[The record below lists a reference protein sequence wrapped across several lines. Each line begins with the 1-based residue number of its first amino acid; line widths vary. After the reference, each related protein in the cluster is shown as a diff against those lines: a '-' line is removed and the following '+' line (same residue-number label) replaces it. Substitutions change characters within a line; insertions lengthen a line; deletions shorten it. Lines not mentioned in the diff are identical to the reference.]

1 MTKGDVC
8 MKIDFSDYKSLTQ
21 KDIIKIDNAGI
32 ECTIG
37 KILFAECQINFK
49 ECRNIDGNYIGEFDC
64 SGSHFSIG
72 LYTAPKT
79 THIFFMDDESLFN
92 QVIETI
98 KEYGY
103 EFIDIEKIQ

>member
-1 MTKGDVC
+1 
-8 MKIDFSDYKSLTQ
+8 MKIDFSDYKTLTQ
-21 KDIIKIDNAGI
+21 NDIISINEIGVECSDGI
-32 ECTIG
+32 IS
-37 KILFAECQINFK
+37 FD
-49 ECRNIDGNYIGEFDC
+49 ECRENFIEHYNMNGNYIGEFDC